1 MFNVDPATLAVLIP
15 IIAVLGGMAI
25 AVVSVIYQG
34 RKDELKHKE
43 RIIAM
48 EKGLPIPE
56 EPVSQPKKDSRF
68 VGLLAWGLV
77 IALASLGIIVSVSVA
92 EGVENGLY
100 GLIPMG
106 VGLGFLIAAF
116 ASRKSGERD

>member
-1 MFNVDPATLAVLIP
+1 MFNIDAATLAVLIP
-15 IIAVLGGMAI
+15 IIAVLGGMAL
-25 AVVSVIYQG
+25 AVVSVVYQG

-56 EPVSQPKKDSRF
+56 EPVSQPKRDSRF
-68 VGLLAWGLV
+68 VGLLAWGLI
-77 IALASLGIIVSVSVA
+77 IALASLGIIISVSVS
-92 EGVENGLY
+92 EGIDKGLF

-106 VGLGFLIAAF
+106 VGLGFLISAF
-116 ASRKSGERD
+116 VSKKSDERN

>member
-1 MFNVDPATLAVLIP
+1 MFNIDAATLAVLIP

-25 AVVSVIYQG
+25 AVVGVIYSG

-56 EPVSQPKKDSRF
+56 EPVGPPRKGNPF
-68 VGLLAWGLV
+68 IGLLAVGL
-77 IALASLGIIVSVSVA
+77 IISLASLGIIISVSVS
-92 EGVENGLY
+92 EGADKGLF
-100 GLIPMG
+100 GLIPLG
-106 VGLGFLIAAF
+106 VGLGFLIAAVV
-116 ASRKSGERD
+116 SKKTNRI